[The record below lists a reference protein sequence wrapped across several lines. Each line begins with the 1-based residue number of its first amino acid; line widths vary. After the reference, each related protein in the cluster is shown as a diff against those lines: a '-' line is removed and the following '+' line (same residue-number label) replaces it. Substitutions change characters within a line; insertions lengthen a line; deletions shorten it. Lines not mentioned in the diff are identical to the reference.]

1 MLCPSVTA
9 EESLLEPVHP
19 QDEAEE
25 ELPDGLDE
33 SCSQEE
39 EESEC
44 WFPGEGCALCLEVG
58 SVGSIW
64 ELGVSAAALLSY
76 SHAVISGRPRDCA

>member
-19 QDEAEE
+19 QDKAEE

-39 EESEC
+39 DEEEDSEY
-44 WFPGEGCALCLEVG
+44 WFPGEGCALCCEMG

-64 ELGVSAAALLSY
+64 ELGVSIAALLSY
-76 SHAVISGRPRDCA
+76 SHAVISG